1 MKKQLL
7 FIAMAFLAQ
16 LFISNKVDA
25 QELEAWEWSK
35 GVVFNTYSDMT
46 EEVNNAEE
54 FSARSNNIYIY
65 YSVMTFD
72 FDSYEDMGRQLGE
85 LAIEMGFSSDSEI
98 DEINTA
104 SLPGAYILGKIKG
117 DNAILFLIGNDVKNV
132 AVVGYMEYK
141 TGYKRQALELAKN
154 IYLE

>member
-98 DEINTA
+98 DEINT
-104 SLPGAYILGKIKG
+104 
-117 DNAILFLIGNDVKNV
+117 
-132 AVVGYMEYK
+132 
-141 TGYKRQALELAKN
+141 
-154 IYLE
+154 